1 MNLKS
6 IPDPEYLLRKAS
18 PVKYK
23 ELVDR
28 ETCMPSL
35 RLFSYA
41 VFVRIA
47 VQNLRKAAWI
57 LFNEDKIP
65 SVHEYRNI
73 DWVNVYE
80 TELNLFFHS
89 ETVYVLNTLI
99 FCMVDYNPLDFFS
112 KIHRHSQKYD
122 VI

>member
-28 ETCMPSL
+28 ESCMPSL

-47 VQNLRKAAWI
+47 VQNLRKAAWS

-65 SVHEYRNI
+65 SVHM
-73 DWVNVYE
+73 
-80 TELNLFFHS
+80 
-89 ETVYVLNTLI
+89 NTGI
-99 FCMVDYNPLDFFS
+99 
-112 KIHRHSQKYD
+112 
-122 VI
+122 

>member
-23 ELVDR
+23 ELVDW

-41 VFVRIA
+41 VFVRIS
-47 VQNLRKAAWI
+47 VQHLRKAAWI

-65 SVHEYRNI
+65 SVHEYGNI

-80 TELNLFFHS
+80 TELNLFFQS

-99 FCMVDYNPLDFFS
+99 FCMVDYNPLHFFS

>member
-28 ETCMPSL
+28 ETCMSGL
-35 RLFSYA
+35 RLFSYDG
-41 VFVRIA
+41 FVRIA

-89 ETVYVLNTLI
+89 ETVYVLNTLS
-99 FCMVDYNPLDFFS
+99 FLYG
-112 KIHRHSQKYD
+112 
-122 VI
+122 